1 MEVEF
6 NWKRLFLFGALLI
19 LAVALFV
26 IWSVAPGMLFAKNA
40 KTPTTMPA
48 SSATQQIV
56 VSDVDINID
65 NQSSWKVEGVDEC
78 LPKLQTWLGDYP
90 LESLTVVFTDTVTPD
105 MAVSAVFPDPQESW
119 PPDYSVRGQC
129 DEVASGKLTCT
140 IGVEKGNQG
149 KVLDMLTTVEVAQLV
164 ADYYRPRTKEAAKNW
179 TKNWKWK
186 NFEPLIKKENDEWTS
201 QCLHVKH

>member
-1 MEVEF
+1 LEVEF

-56 VSDVDINID
+56 ASDVDINID
-65 NQSSWKVEGVDEC
+65 NQSSWKVEGVDAC
-78 LPKLQTWLGDYP
+78 LPALKAWLGDYP
-90 LESLTVVFTDTVTPD
+90 LESLTVVFTDTVTPE
-105 MAVSAVFPDPQESW
+105 MALSVLQSGKGHPDA
-119 PPDYSVRGQC
+119 DVTGQC
-129 DEVASGKLTCT
+129 EEREAYHILCTLAIKQGEPSSNLDVA
-140 IGVEKGNQG
+140 I
-149 KVLDMLTTVEVAQLV
+149 TVEMAWLV
-164 ADYYRPRTKEAAKNW
+164 KEFYRPKTKEAWESQTEKN
-179 TKNWKWK
+179 TLPD
-186 NFEPLIKKENDEWTS
+186 FQPLIKKENDEWIS